1 MKEKTKGDGIMV
13 CRNCDI
19 FMARLS
25 EDADGGSLQ
34 AGVRPVLIV
43 SNDKANQYS
52 GVVTILPITSKRK
65 RALPTHV
72 LLKGCG
78 VVRQSII
85 LAEQIT
91 SINKSQL
98 IRYMGSIKKTEYEE
112 RVKQAIEIQLN
123 L

>member
-1 MKEKTKGDGIMV
+1 MV
-13 CRNCDI
+13 CRNFDI

-25 EDADGGSLQ
+25 EDTDGGSLQ
-34 AGVRPVLIV
+34 AGFRPVLIV

-52 GVVTILPITSKRK
+52 PVINIIPITSKK
-65 RALPTHV
+65 KKKLPTHV